1 MACCI
6 MVILH
11 AYRICIKTASKHGLN
26 TILLKTLAKVASVM
40 FLYSLTKLFN
50 GCISFYSSSNSAL
63 SKNSLVSS
71 ESVLTGSMVTQCL
84 IIVYLESLRH

>member
-6 MVILH
+6 MVILP

-50 GCISFYSSSNSAL
+50 GCISFYSLSNSAL
-63 SKNSLVSS
+63 SKN
-71 ESVLTGSMVTQCL
+71 VTSFIRISFNWFNGYTMFDYCL
-84 IIVYLESLRH
+84 P